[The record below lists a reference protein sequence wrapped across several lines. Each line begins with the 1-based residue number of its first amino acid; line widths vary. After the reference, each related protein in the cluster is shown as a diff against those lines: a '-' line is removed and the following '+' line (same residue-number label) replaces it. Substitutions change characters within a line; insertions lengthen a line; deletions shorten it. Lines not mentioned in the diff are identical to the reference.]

1 MGGYAIKYSVPS
13 NSSSTAATEV
23 EGSDSGNH
31 FYFVTIKGSGHMVPQ
46 FRPRASLHMIEKL
59 VALAPLAPPLAGAA
73 KLANMSEGEFDSY
86 LDAWTVG
93 AQAAPYVVEG
103 RP

>member
-23 EGSDSGNH
+23 EGSDDSGNY

-46 FRPRASLHMIEKL
+46 NKPGF
-59 VALAPLAPPLAGAA
+59 ALTFITNGLA
-73 KLANMSEGEFDSY
+73 FDF
-86 LDAWTVG
+86 
-93 AQAAPYVVEG
+93 
-103 RP
+103 

>member
-46 FRPRASLHMIEKL
+46 YKPGF
-59 VALAPLAPPLAGAA
+59 ALTFISNVLT
-73 KLANMSEGEFDSY
+73 FDF
-86 LDAWTVG
+86 
-93 AQAAPYVVEG
+93 
-103 RP
+103 